1 MIHQLFFFKKVIG
14 LVADPYKLNE
24 IRQERLKTLGLSFDA
39 NYANLARINEEL
51 EYSREI
57 MKKLGCLV
65 IDVSNK
71 AIEETAGIII
81 NYIKKNVDDNYL
93 K

>member
-1 MIHQLFFFKKVIG
+1 M
-14 LVADPYKLNE
+14 
-24 IRQERLKTLGLSFDA
+24 KT
-39 NYANLARINEEL
+39 YANLARINEEL